1 MAYTDQSQRPSPT
14 SMTAVITIHALMGL
28 ALVTGLTV
36 SGTIIKDKDIT
47 AVFIP
52 KNIPKP
58 PEPTPTAQPKVEAPA
73 LPPVFTPKPPVDINP
88 AQNDADTTTV
98 LPTSSTTII
107 TPGRGPILEPTP
119 AATTSPEPKGFDPVA
134 AKPRNDPSRW
144 LSNDDYR
151 PSWARQELTGKARFR
166 LEIAAT
172 GKVTGCT
179 VTGST
184 GHLELDQA
192 TCSLVTRRAKFEPA
206 RGKQGEPVSGTYNGS
221 VVWQLP
227 E

>member
-1 MAYTDQSQRPSPT
+1 MAYTDQSRRPSPT

-36 SGTIIKDKDIT
+36 SGSIIKDKDIT
-47 AVFIP
+47 AIFIP
-52 KNIPKP
+52 KDIPKP
-58 PEPTPTAQPKVEAPA
+58 PEPTPTAQPTQSTPSSRPIVTPQ
-73 LPPVFTPKPPVDINP
+73 PPI
-88 AQNDADTTTV
+88 DANRPNSNVDTTTE
-98 LPTSSTTII
+98 II
-107 TPGRGPILEPTP
+107 PAGPIEYKPGERVSLDPTP
-119 AATTSPEPKGFDPVA
+119 AATASPEPKGFDPVA

-144 LSNDDYR
+144 LSNNDYR
-151 PSWARQELTGKARFR
+151 PSWARQELTGTARFR

-184 GHLELDQA
+184 GHPELDQA

-206 RGKQGEPVSGTYNGS
+206 RGKQGEPVSGTYSGS
-221 VVWQLP
+221 VAWRLP

>member
-1 MAYTDQSQRPSPT
+1 MAYTDQSRRPSPA

-36 SGTIIKDKDIT
+36 SGTITPRIILET
-47 AVFIP
+47 WELP
-52 KNIPKP
+52 KETPTPAP
-58 PEPTPTAQPKVEAPA
+58 PVEPTEGTSSSPPIVTPQPPIEIDTANS
-73 LPPVFTPKPPVDINP
+73 DM
-88 AQNDADTTTV
+88 DTTTEI
-98 LPTSSTTII
+98 P
-107 TPGRGPILEPTP
+107 PAGPIEHQPGERAPLSPTP
-119 AATTSPEPKGFDPVA
+119 AATASPEPKGFDPVA

-144 LSNDDYR
+144 LSNNDYR
-151 PSWARQELTGKARFR
+151 PSWARQELTGTARFR

-172 GKVTGCT
+172 GKITSCT

-184 GHLELDQA
+184 GHPELDQA

-206 RGKQGEPVSGTYNGS
+206 RGKQGEPVSGAYNGS
-221 VVWQLP
+221 VSWQLP